1 VTSTAVTTPELDEV
15 MTERLGER
23 LLGMYADAVVVLMP
37 DLADRT
43 GLLPALAAGPGT
55 DTDLVDRAGMQE
67 RYVRECLGGDLEDNL
82 ANPRAPWLYGVGT
95 LHCPTVSL
103 AGGGPG
109 LGTVRGKRIARQ
121 MLADAGFVDLAVHD
135 VPDDQL
141 DSVYVACK
149 GARP

>member
-1 VTSTAVTTPELDEV
+1 VTSTAVTTPELDEAK
-15 MTERLGER
+15 TERFGER
-23 LLGMYADAVVVLMP
+23 LLGMYADAVVVLML
-37 DLADRT
+37 DLVDRT
-43 GLLPALAAGPGT
+43 GLVPALAAGPGT
-55 DTDLVDRAGMQE
+55 STDLVDRAGQQE

-82 ANPRAPWLYGVGT
+82 ADPWAPWLYGVGT

-103 AGGGPG
+103 AGGGAG
-109 LGTVRGKRIARQ
+109 LGTVWGERIARQ
-121 MLADAGFVDLAVHD
+121 MLADAGFADLTVHD